1 MRRQSITRSR
11 IRYTRWAAVAALVPL
26 ALAGCSSGS
35 DDTASGGATGTAS
48 GGVQVVSPGHLT
60 VCTHLSYKPFEFNQ
74 DGQTV
79 GFDIDMVD
87 LAAKQMGLTTQVV
100 DIDFEQITTG
110 AVFQAQRC
118 DIAAA
123 GMTINDARRN
133 AALFSEPYFDATQAL
148 LTKTDSGVNSLADLR
163 GKRLGV
169 QTGTTGQE
177 YATAQA
183 QANGYEQV
191 VFDDMPLQV
200 NAVKA
205 GRVDAA
211 INDNGVLYDFAKDN
225 PDTHVVAEFATGEQY
240 GISAKKDDP
249 NASAIIDQVNSAI
262 ATAKQDGTYD
272 EIYKKW
278 FGTTPG
284 VQEQGSTGTQS
295 PAGSESPAATQSP
308 ADTASPAASA
318 ATTTP

>member
-1 MRRQSITRSR
+1 MAACGSSDSGTQGGSGATDAATGGIT
-11 IRYTRWAAVAALVPL
+11 TV
-26 ALAGCSSGS
+26 SSGN
-35 DDTASGGATGTAS
+35 
-48 GGVQVVSPGHLT
+48 LT
-60 VCTHLSYKPFEFNQ
+60 VCTHLTYKPFEFNQ

-79 GFDIDMVD
+79 GFDIDIVN
-87 LAAKQMGLTTQVV
+87 LAAKEMGLTVQVV

-110 AVFQAQRC
+110 AVFTANRC

-123 GMTINDARRN
+123 GMTITEPRKQAI
-133 AALFSEPYFDATQAL
+133 LFSDPYFDATQAL
-148 LTKTDSGVNSLADLR
+148 LTKTGSGITGLDSLR

-177 YATAQA
+177 YATKNAE
-183 QANGYEQV
+183 ANGYEMV
-191 VFDDMPLQV
+191 VFDDLPLGV

-225 PDTHVVAEFATGEQY
+225 PDTEVVAEFDTGEQY
-240 GISAKKDDP
+240 GIGAKKDDA
-249 NASAIIDQVNSAI
+249 NATAIIGKLNEAL
-262 ATAKQDGTYD
+262 ATARQDGTYD

-284 VQEQGSTGTQS
+284 AAQPGATDTQS
-295 PAGSESPAATQSP
+295 PASPATS
-308 ADTASPAASA
+308 S
-318 ATTTP
+318 